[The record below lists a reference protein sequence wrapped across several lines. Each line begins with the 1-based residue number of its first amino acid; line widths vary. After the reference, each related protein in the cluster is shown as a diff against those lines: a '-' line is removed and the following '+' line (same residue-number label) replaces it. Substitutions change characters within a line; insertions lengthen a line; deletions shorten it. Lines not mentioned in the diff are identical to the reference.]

1 MDVYYQLISL
11 LATSVH
17 VERIFSK
24 AGILLSHI
32 RNRLSIQ
39 SMRALLCVG
48 AWSRL
53 GYVKTN
59 EIKGVLGPCEDDTEE
74 NGDNVGEGWDAIV
87 MGT

>member
-1 MDVYYQLISL
+1 MDVYYQLISS
-11 LATSVH
+11 LATSMH
-17 VERIFSK
+17 VKWIFSK
-24 AGILLSHI
+24 ARILLSHI

-39 SMRALLCVG
+39 STQALLCVG

-53 GYVKTN
+53 GYVKMN

-74 NGDNVGEGWDAIV
+74 NGDDVGEGWDAIV